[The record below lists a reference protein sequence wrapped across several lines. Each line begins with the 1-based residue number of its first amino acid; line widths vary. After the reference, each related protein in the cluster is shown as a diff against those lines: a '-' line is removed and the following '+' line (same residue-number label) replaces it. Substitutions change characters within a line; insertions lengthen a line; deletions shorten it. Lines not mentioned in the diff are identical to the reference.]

1 MKRVLFLSFPSLF
14 LLMALPGCLH
24 REGPRQVSLK
34 FLTAIQKAN
43 YTEAKQY
50 ATNDSKAMLDALS
63 SFQKMLPKASQEKI
77 KNEKFDIRNVRIVD
91 SFALV
96 TYSSDMDTTGKIL
109 KLKKEQGKWK
119 VAFTKETILPEL
131 NKPLNE
137 SDSTLMNPDSLLLQ
151 PDSTGGNGQ

>member
-1 MKRVLFLSFPSLF
+1 MKRLLFLVLPSLF
-14 LLMALPGCLH
+14 LVVTLPGCKQ
-24 REGPRQVSLK
+24 RPGPKEVSLK

-43 YTEAKQY
+43 YAEAKQY

-63 SFQKMLPKASQEKI
+63 SFQKMLPKSSQEKI
-77 KNEKFDIRNVRIVD
+77 RNEKFDIRGVRVVD

-96 TYSSDMDTTGKIL
+96 TYSSDMDTTGKLL
-109 KLKKEQGKWK
+109 KLKKEHGKWK

-137 SDSTLMNPDSLLLQ
+137 NDSTLMNPDSLLLQ
-151 PDSTGGNGQ
+151 PDSGEQGQ